1 MHRITKIAIVVNFVL
16 ALLYV
21 VSSYYLW
28 SVVNGPSWSYYDAV
42 ASWSPLYVTPTYT
55 QPIQQ
60 RPYLIGSSIPMEMV
74 NIPFLMFV
82 TMFASNILAI
92 LISTKK
98 YAMSRIATINQ

>member
-1 MHRITKIAIVVNFVL
+1 MHRITKIAIIVNIVL

-28 SVVNGPSWSYYDAV
+28 SVVNGPSWSYYGAV
-42 ASWSPLYVTPTYT
+42 ASWSPLYVTPTWT

-60 RPYLIGSSIPMEMV
+60 REYLIGLSIPMEMV
-74 NIPFLMFV
+74 NIPFLIFV
-82 TMFASNILAI
+82 TMVTSNILAI

-98 YAMSRIATINQ
+98 YAMSRIATINH